1 MMVKQPSPMLVIEQ
15 IYIYIYNDVTMMCT
29 DDILYPC
36 THWQSNMAG
45 QEIPFRGCVHGKI
58 VDMGSFRLFLL
69 LDNIEKTSLI

>member
-1 MMVKQPSPMLVIEQ
+1 
-15 IYIYIYNDVTMMCT
+15 MMCT

-58 VDMGSFRLFLL
+58 VDMGSFRLFML